1 MIFLLR
7 GDCHSFVIILLV
19 PLEVIFFLVLFM
31 IEVRSLPTFHVCGLR
46 GKGVGL
52 FGYFFLDFIYFLDEN
67 SVGWLLKI

>member
-52 FGYFFLDFIYFLDEN
+52 FGYFFWILYIFWMKTQW
-67 SVGWLLKI
+67 VGY